1 MVTITMPELR
11 ELLRENKIFPH
22 QVFDAEELLE
32 DENVK
37 SYIEQKKEEYKKK
50 KDESADFIP
59 GFDDDEPDEG
69 SGSEESPE
77 TSFIPD

>member
-11 ELLRENKIFPH
+11 ELLRENKVYPH
-22 QVFDAEELLE
+22 QVFDAEELLG
-32 DENVK
+32 DEKVK

-59 GFDDDEPDEG
+59 DNGEPGEG
-69 SGSEESPE
+69 GGSEESPE